1 MQSFQNHEMS
11 GWHNSRGNL
20 ISKVVVIGH
29 KSVATVVFIS
39 PAYNLEI
46 MLNVLATRNYCSL
59 HYQNFL
65 LLSKSDR

>member
-1 MQSFQNHEMS
+1 MQSFQNHEIS
-11 GWHNSRGNL
+11 GWHNSCGNL
-20 ISKVVVIGH
+20 TSKEVVIGH
-29 KSVATVVFIS
+29 KSVATVTFIS

-46 MLNVLATRNYCSL
+46 MLNVLANCSL

>member
-20 ISKVVVIGH
+20 TSKEVVIGH
-29 KSVATVVFIS
+29 KSVATVIFIS
-39 PAYNLEI
+39 PTYNLEI
-46 MLNVLATRNYCSL
+46 MLNVLANCSL